1 MNDHDKRIVEN
12 MIEFVEETEKET
24 QAAKMGKGSKAKAV
38 TEILKELEKQIK
50 NAD

>member
-1 MNDHDKRIVEN
+1 MNDPDKQIIVN
-12 MIEFVEETEKET
+12 MIEFVEKKEKEI